1 MPEDDDFLD
10 GYEPAPP
17 GTFLDLNGT
26 AVGDIQRLG
35 KFLREEFHDGDPIKK
50 HAIDEAILRLRELK
64 KMRYYKAI
72 VDELDEETRS
82 AATHQAH
89 KRGVM
94 ERLGYKKNEMPD
106 DIGKVIAKLFSE
118 FGF

>member
-35 KFLREEFHDGDPIKK
+35 KFLREEFHDG
-50 HAIDEAILRLRELK
+50 
-64 KMRYYKAI
+64 
-72 VDELDEETRS
+72 TRS
-82 AATHQAH
+82 RNTRSTRPFCACA
-89 KRGVM
+89 
-94 ERLGYKKNEMPD
+94 
-106 DIGKVIAKLFSE
+106 S
-118 FGF
+118 